1 MPNLLQELRFS
12 LRTLRKSPG
21 FALTAIVIMAI
32 GIGAVTA
39 IFSVVNSVLLHPLDF
54 PDSGLLVMLRE
65 RTAPVDGL
73 DNPAHVRNW
82 EANQQ
87 TLAGVALFHIRS
99 VSIATDASHP
109 QMVAGLAVAPDF
121 FSVLGIKPAI
131 GRTFL
136 PGEDTEGHDQVVIL
150 SPSAWQKYFHRD
162 PNVIGRIMRDAG
174 RPVTVVGVL
183 AQDLPRFSTMPSGP
197 AANSEAYEIYSPLVI
212 RTDQLT
218 TDGGYDF
225 LALARLR
232 PGVSPRQAQADL
244 SRIQQAFNRANHVD
258 TNPSVIILP
267 LLKDVTSGVTNG
279 LWLLLAAV
287 AAVLLIGCV
296 NLANLQLARAVSRD
310 RELAVRAALG
320 ASRDRLLWSSLSES
334 IVLAAV
340 GGALGILLAYAGVSL
355 FMAVAPA
362 DLPRLHE
369 THVTLSVLLVAAS
382 LSMLTALLFGLL
394 PALRSMHTNPQTA
407 LQANSGRVSSSR
419 EARSARQT
427 LIAAEVAFTLAL
439 LIVAGLLIRS
449 FSHLLTQNRNFDA
462 SHVTVASVFL
472 YAPQYGNQPDPM
484 QKVRTGFIERALTSI
499 AQLPGVQSVAITSAL
514 PLAGDNRIY
523 TIDRPDRPLPAAEWP
538 AANIRWISPS
548 YATTLRIPLMEGRDF
563 NASDRDHPKN
573 VLLSQQAARSIFPDK
588 DPIGRIIHLNNDT
601 AYTVVGIVADARI
614 NDLRSAPSMIYVPFW
629 DNLWMRV
636 YFLVRSAQ
644 DSPGMEA
651 VLRKTIWAID
661 PTVAIPA
668 TQTLTDLINNS
679 VAETRFQAALLA
691 SFGAAALL
699 LALLGIYG
707 VLSYSVSLRRQE
719 FGIRIALGSDR
730 QRLVALVVR
739 QALTPVV
746 IGASFGLLLAFSA
759 TRWLQS
765 LLYQTDSLDPIAVAG
780 SLSLLLLVA
789 LLASFVPARRAA
801 GTDAMS
807 VLRNE

>member
-21 FALTAIVIMAI
+21 FALTAIVILAI
-32 GIGAVTA
+32 GIGSVTA

-54 PDSGLLVMLRE
+54 PDSGQLVMLRE

-73 DNPAHVRNW
+73 DNPMHVRNW

-87 TLAGVALFHIRS
+87 TLSGVALFHIRS

-109 QMVAGLAVAPDF
+109 QMVAGLAVAPNF

-136 PGEDTEGHDQVVIL
+136 PGEDTAGHDRVAIL

-162 PNVIGRIMRDAG
+162 PDVIGRTMRDSG
-174 RPVTVVGVL
+174 RPVTIVGVL
-183 AQDLPRFSTMPSGP
+183 AQDLPRFSTTPSGP
-197 AANSEAYEIYSPLVI
+197 AASSEAYEIYSPLVI

-244 SRIQQAFNRANHVD
+244 SRIQQAFNRTNHVD
-258 TNPSVIILP
+258 TNPSVIVLP
-267 LLKDVTSGVTNG
+267 LLKDVTSGVTSG

-296 NLANLQLARAVSRD
+296 NLANLQLARAVTRD

-334 IVLAAV
+334 IVLAAI

-362 DLPRLHE
+362 NLPRLHE
-369 THVTLSVLLVAAS
+369 THVSLPVLLVAAS

-394 PALRSMHTNPQTA
+394 PALRSMHIDPQAA
-407 LQANSGRVSSSR
+407 LQANSGKISAAR
-419 EARSARQT
+419 EATSARQA

-449 FSHLLTQNRNFDA
+449 FSHLLTQNRAFDA
-462 SHVTVASVFL
+462 AHVTVASVFL
-472 YAPQYGNQPDPM
+472 YAPQFGNEPDPM
-484 QKVRTGFIERALTSI
+484 QKARTGFIERALTSI

-523 TIDRPDRPLPAAEWP
+523 TIDRPDRPLPEAEWP
-538 AANIRWISPS
+538 AANVRWVSPS
-548 YATTLRIPLMEGRDF
+548 YATTLRIPLLEGRDL
-563 NASDRDHPKN
+563 NASDRDHPSN
-573 VLLSQQAARSIFPDK
+573 ILLSQKAARAIFPDVN
-588 DPIGRIIHLNNDT
+588 PVGRSIHFGDH
-601 AYTVVGIVADARI
+601 AYTVVGVVADARI
-614 NDLRSAPSMIYVPFW
+614 NDLHSAPSMIYVPYW
-629 DNLWMRV
+629 DNPLLRV
-636 YFLVRSAQ
+636 YFLVRSSQ
-644 DSPGMEA
+644 DSAGPGA
-651 VLRKTIWAID
+651 ALKKAFWAID

-668 TQTLTDLINNS
+668 TQPLEKLIGNS
-679 VAETRFQAALLA
+679 VAEARFQTSLLA

-719 FGIRIALGSDR
+719 FGIRIALGSGR
-730 QRLVALVVR
+730 HRLIALVVR
-739 QALTPVV
+739 QACAPVLM
-746 IGASFGLLLAFSA
+746 GATVGLLLAFAA

-765 LLYQTDSLDPIAVAG
+765 LLYQTSSLDPLAVIG
-780 SLSLLLLVA
+780 SLSLLLLAA
-789 LLASFVPARRAA
+789 LLASFIPARRAA
-801 GTDAMS
+801 STDAMS

>member
-1 MPNLLQELRFS
+1 MPNLVQELRFS

-21 FALTAIVIMAI
+21 FTLTAILTLGL

-39 IFSVVNSVLLHPLDF
+39 IFSVVDSVLLHPLDF
-54 PDSGLLVMLRE
+54 PDSGQLVMLRE
-65 RTAPVDGL
+65 RTAPIEGL
-73 DNPAHVRNW
+73 DNPIHVRNW

-87 TLAGVALFHIRS
+87 TLSGVALFHIRS
-99 VSIATDASHP
+99 VSIATGASHP
-109 QMVAGLAVAPDF
+109 QMVAGLAVAPNF

-162 PNVIGRIMRDAG
+162 PNVIGRTMRDSG
-174 RPVTVVGVL
+174 RPVTVIGVL
-183 AQDLPRFSTMPSGP
+183 AQDLPRFSTTPSGP
-197 AANSEAYEIYSPLVI
+197 APSPDPYEIYSPLVI
-212 RTDQLT
+212 RSDQLT

-244 SRIQQAFNRANHVD
+244 NRIQGAFNRAEKVE
-258 TNPSVIILP
+258 TNPSVAVLP
-267 LLKDVTSGVTNG
+267 LLTDVTSSVTSG

-320 ASRDRLLWSSLSES
+320 ASGDRLLWSSLSES
-334 IVLAAV
+334 IVLAAI
-340 GGALGILLAYAGVSL
+340 GGTLGILLAYAGVSL

-369 THVTLSVLLVAAS
+369 THVSLPVLLVAAS

-394 PALRSMHTNPQTA
+394 PALRSMHIDPRAA
-407 LQANSGRVSSSR
+407 LQANSGKVSAAR
-419 EARSARQT
+419 EAKSARQA
-427 LIAAEVAFTLAL
+427 LIATEVAFTLAL
-439 LIVAGLLIRS
+439 LIVAGLLLRS
-449 FSHLLTQNRNFDA
+449 FSHLLTQNRDFDA
-462 SHVTVASVFL
+462 SHVTVASLFL
-472 YAPQYGNQPDPM
+472 YAPQYGNEPDQM
-484 QKVRTGFIERALTSI
+484 QKARAGFIERALTSI

-514 PLAGDNRIY
+514 PLAGDIRIY
-523 TIDRPDRPLPAAEWP
+523 TIDRPDRPLPEAEWP
-538 AANIRWISPS
+538 AANVRWVSPS
-548 YATTLRIPLMEGRDF
+548 YATTLRIPLLEGRDL
-563 NASDRDHPKN
+563 NAFDRDHPSN
-573 VLLSQQAARSIFPDK
+573 ILLSQKAARAIFPDE
-588 DPIGRIIHLNNDT
+588 DPVGRSIHFGDE
-601 AYTVVGIVADARI
+601 AYTVVGVVADARI
-614 NDLRSAPSMIYVPFW
+614 NDLRSAPSMIYVPYW
-629 DNLWMRV
+629 DNPLSRV
-636 YFLVRSAQ
+636 YFLVRSSQ
-644 DSPGMEA
+644 DSAGLGA
-651 VLRKTIWAID
+651 ALKKAFWAID

-668 TQTLTDLINNS
+668 TQPLEKLIGNS
-679 VAETRFQAALLA
+679 VAEARFQTSLLA

-730 QRLVALVVR
+730 QRLIALVVR
-739 QALTPVV
+739 QACTPV
-746 IGASFGLLLAFSA
+746 IMGAIVGLLLAFAA

-765 LLYQTDSLDPIAVAG
+765 LLYQTSSLDPISIAG
-780 SLSLLLLVA
+780 SLSLLLLAA